1 MSAADDVDQLI
12 VKGNPLALQEALKKL
27 FLQREEV
34 TLNYPLS
41 PPARG
46 WEEAAA
52 QFDTVSAAAEG
63 CDALVA
69 TGVTPTLRPA
79 PGLPEW
85 RAAPRRCA
93 RKFVAFVKYVTTLCP
108 PAAATSESR
117 LA

>member
-1 MSAADDVDQLI
+1 MSAAHDVDQLI

-27 FLQREEV
+27 FFQREEV

-46 WEEAAA
+46 REEVAA

-85 RAAPRRCA
+85 RAAPRRCV
-93 RKFVAFVKYVTTLCP
+93 RESVAI
-108 PAAATSESR
+108 
-117 LA
+117 